1 MNFKNLII
9 VVLCSFLS
17 AFIALKINSKFSEPR
32 ETIVQTESLVSPMVK
47 SVAYKTESNF
57 TNFTAAASIATP
69 MVVHVNTTYEID
81 NSKSRQFYGD
91 DMFQWFFGSPNA
103 QSRKSKGSG
112 SGVIISENGYIVTNN
127 HVIENASIIEVTLN
141 NNKKYKAE
149 VVGNDK
155 DTDLALLKIDE
166 ENLPFANFANSDE
179 VLVGEWVLAVGN
191 PFNLAS
197 TVTAGIVSAKGR
209 SINILENING
219 NSNTAIESF
228 IQTDAAVNPGN
239 SGGALVNLD
248 GELIGINTAIATPT
262 GSYAGYSFAVP
273 SNIVSKVVADL
284 KDFGL
289 VQRGFLGVRIS
300 DVNSDIAKELGLKDA
315 RGVVLQEVLP
325 NGAADK
331 AGLKSKDVIVAING
345 TPINIAPDLQQKV
358 SKFRPGNVI
367 ELTFFRE
374 GTTKTTSVAL
384 FNIYNNTETITK
396 N

>member
-9 VVLCSFLS
+9 VILCSVSS
-17 AFIALKINSKFSEPR
+17 AFIALKINSKFSSQNEQ
-32 ETIVQTESLVSPMVK
+32 IVQVEQLPTHVVK
-47 SVAYKTESNF
+47 SVAYESISTF
-57 TNFTAAASIATP
+57 TNFTSAASIATP
-69 MVVHVNTTYEID
+69 VVVHVNTTYEVD

-91 DMFQWFFGSPNA
+91 DMFQWFFGSPNL
-103 QSRKSKGSG
+103 QPRKSKGSG

-127 HVIENASIIEVTLN
+127 HVIVNASKIEVTLN
-141 NNKKYKAE
+141 NNKKYVAQ
-149 VVGNDK
+149 VVGTDK
-155 DTDLALLKIDE
+155 DTDLALLKIEE

-191 PFNLAS
+191 PFNLSS

-209 SINILENING
+209 SINILENYKG

-248 GELIGINTAIATPT
+248 GDLIGINTAIATPT

-273 SNIVSKVVADL
+273 SNIVSKVVTDL

-289 VQRGFLGVRIS
+289 VQRGFLGVSIS
-300 DVNSDIAKELGLKDA
+300 DVNSDIAEKLGLNQA
-315 RGVVLQEVLP
+315 NGVLLQAILP
-325 NGAADK
+325 DGAADK
-331 AGLKSKDVIVAING
+331 AGLKPNDVVLAING
-345 TPINIAPDLQQKV
+345 SPIKNAPDLQQKV
-358 SKFRPGNVI
+358 SKYRPGNVI
-367 ELTFFRE
+367 ELTFFRD
-374 GTTKTTSVAL
+374 GKTKTVSVAL
-384 FNIYNNTETITK
+384 VNINNTTEVITK